1 MKPFS
6 DYNIQGLIE
15 VANNDKQW
23 IALLIKQLERQ
34 NQTVSLDLFPSNKS
48 RKECKIQI
56 SLENQN
62 INCVVSLKKS
72 NKLNKVFKLN
82 KGES

>member
-6 DYNIQGLIE
+6 DKNIYGLIE
-15 VANNDKQW
+15 VANNGKQW
-23 IALLIKQLERQ
+23 IAMLIKRLERH
-34 NQTVSLDLFPSNKS
+34 NQLVSLDLFPSNKS
-48 RKECKIQI
+48 RKECRIQI
-56 SLENQN
+56 SLDNQN
-62 INCVVSLKKS
+62 IDCIVSLKKS